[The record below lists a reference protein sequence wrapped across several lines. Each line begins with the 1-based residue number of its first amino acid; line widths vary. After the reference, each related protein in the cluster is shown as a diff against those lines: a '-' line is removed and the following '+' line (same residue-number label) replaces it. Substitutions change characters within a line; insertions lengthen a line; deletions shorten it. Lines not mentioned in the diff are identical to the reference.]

1 MDTFGVG
8 GSRGTGPS
16 QLSSLQ
22 EITQCSRE
30 RAEVILEAATG
41 NLQRALEIFY
51 AQSEEDREEEE
62 SRPAKKTKVD
72 ETVAVNEVK
81 IGNSHNDRNGF
92 AFHMENNAHA
102 SNKKKFESNH
112 SRSTWRQ
119 VPRNNNGQNGSL
131 AAMKNPSVPLFQPG
145 QSLNLNFGLPFPT
158 QNQVF
163 HFGSSSHPQPG
174 PSTATLPLP
183 VGGRPALLPLPEGGR
198 PAQSGQLRPIVIDG
212 SNIAMLHGRHKKFS
226 TRGIEIVIKYFEAR
240 GHREITAFVPQ
251 SKNKGGEAKVRSILA
266 PYLQNFRPRPYSAW
280 RLQSGWSSLPA
291 CQYSP
296 PASPS

>member
-1 MDTFGVG
+1 MLKHLTFPLKGATCTSIIVSELQNFYTRLCDSENTLLEMDTFGVG
-8 GSRGTGPS
+8 DSRGTGPS

-30 RAEVILEAATG
+30 RAEMILEAATG

-62 SRPAKKTKVD
+62 SRPAKTTKVD
-72 ETVAVNEVK
+72 EAVAVKEVK
-81 IGNSHNDRNGF
+81 MGNSHNDRNGL
-92 AFHMENNAHA
+92 AFQLEIKSHA
-102 SNKKKFESNH
+102 SNMNKKLESHH

-119 VPRNNNGQNGSL
+119 VPRNNNGPNVSL

-183 VGGRPALLPLPEGGR
+183 VGGRPALLPLPVGGGQPSQGSYDPSSSMGLTLPCSTGDTRSSQHEG
-198 PAQSGQLRPIVIDG
+198 S
-212 SNIAMLHGRHKKFS
+212 
-226 TRGIEIVIKYFEAR
+226 
-240 GHREITAFVPQ
+240 
-251 SKNKGGEAKVRSILA
+251 RS
-266 PYLQNFRPRPYSAW
+266 
-280 RLQSGWSSLPA
+280 
-291 CQYSP
+291 
-296 PASPS
+296 